1 VHFVTA
7 FVYRI
12 TYYSLMFNQLFA
24 IIAPILICAGLG
36 YGWARKGIDY
46 PVEFVTRLV
55 MNIGAPCLILSSFS
69 KADIDIAKMAEVS
82 AATFVILLL
91 MMAIG
96 SLLIRLRRL
105 SVSTFLPSLLF
116 PNIGNM
122 GLPVCLFAFGETGL
136 ALGLTVFL
144 VIFALQM
151 SLGIMLAAGRGN
163 LGGLIKQPVLWTT
176 VVAVVMVATGRSLP
190 GWLDNTTGI
199 LGGATI
205 PLMLITLGVS
215 LAQLKVAEW
224 KHSLLFSLVR
234 VLGGFGLAV
243 LVAGWFGLQGVDRG
257 VLILQSSMPVA
268 VFNYLLALRFQREPG
283 EVAGMVVLSTL
294 LAFALLPLIVSYVLI
309 R

>member
-1 VHFVTA
+1 MTA
-7 FVYRI
+7 FASGI
-12 TYYSLMFNQLFA
+12 TYHSQMLNELFA
-24 IIAPILICAGLG
+24 VIAPILICAGLG

-55 MNIGAPCLILSSFS
+55 MNVGAPCLILSSFS
-69 KADIDIAKMAEVS
+69 NANIDIGKMAEVS
-82 AATFVILLL
+82 AAALVILMIMLVL
-91 MMAIG
+91 G
-96 SLLIRLRRL
+96 GVLIRLMRL
-105 SVSTFLPSLLF
+105 KVSTFLPSLLF

-122 GLPVCLFAFGETGL
+122 GLPLCLFAFGQTGL
-136 ALGLTVFL
+136 ALGLTIFL

-151 SLGIMLAAGRGN
+151 SLGILLTAGHGHPRE
-163 LGGLIKQPVLWTT
+163 LLKQPVLWAT
-176 VVAVVMVATGRSLP
+176 VIAVILVSTGESLP
-190 GWLDNTTGI
+190 VWLDNTTSI

-224 KHSLLFSLVR
+224 KHSLLFSLIR

-243 LVAGWFGLQGVDRG
+243 LVAGLFGLEGVDRG

-268 VFNYLLALRFQREPG
+268 VFNYLLALRYQREPG

-294 LAFALLPLIVSYVLI
+294 LAFALLPFIVSFVLA
-309 R
+309 

>member
-1 VHFVTA
+1 
-7 FVYRI
+7 
-12 TYYSLMFNQLFA
+12 MFNQLFA
-24 IIAPILICAGLG
+24 VIAPIIICAGLG

-55 MNIGAPCLILSSFS
+55 MNIGAPCLILASFN
-69 KADIDIAKMAEVS
+69 KAGIDIGKMAEVS
-82 AATFVILLL
+82 AATAVILLI
-91 MMAIG
+91 MMVLG
-96 SLLIRLRRL
+96 FGLIRLMRL
-105 SVSTFLPSLLF
+105 KVSTFLPSLLF

-122 GLPVCLFAFGETGL
+122 GLPLCLFAFGETGL

-144 VIFALQM
+144 LIFTLQM
-151 SLGIMLAAGRGN
+151 SLGIALAAGSAN
-163 LGGLIKQPVLWTT
+163 LGGLIKQPVLWATG
-176 VVAVVMVATGRSLP
+176 VAVLLVVTGRSLP
-190 GWLDNTTGI
+190 VWLDNTTSI

-215 LAQLKVAEW
+215 LAQLRVAEW

-243 LVAGWFGLQGVDRG
+243 AVAGLFGLEGVDRG

-268 VFNYLLALRFQREPG
+268 VFNYLLALRYQREPG

-294 LAFALLPLIVSYVLI
+294 LAFALLPLIVSYVL

>member
-1 VHFVTA
+1 M
-7 FVYRI
+7 
-12 TYYSLMFNQLFA
+12 MFNQLFA

-36 YGWARKGIDY
+36 YGWARKGLDY

-82 AATFVILLL
+82 AATFLILLIT
-91 MMAIG
+91 MVFG
-96 SLLIRLRRL
+96 SLLIRLMRL
-105 SVSTFLPSLLF
+105 NISTFLPSLLF

-151 SLGIMLAAGRGN
+151 SLGIMLAAGRGK
-163 LGGLIKQPVLWTT
+163 LGGLIRQPVLWAT

-294 LAFALLPLIVSYVLI
+294 LAFALLPLIVSYVLTG
-309 R
+309 